1 MTDDT
6 KRERRAVWS
15 RYWASGALHSCATS
29 YHDNYAG
36 PIGEF
41 WRSAFATLA
50 PGDSVL
56 DIATG
61 NGALPRLLLAERPE
75 TSIEC
80 DAVDLAQIAP
90 AWLRDAEPTQRQR
103 VRLHG
108 GVAAESLPFPH
119 DAFSLVVSQYGIE
132 YADLSRAVP
141 EVLRVLSPGGSI
153 RLVVHHAGSR
163 PVQLAGEEIHHIDW
177 LLSDNGLLALAAAMI
192 PAMARAATPEGRAAL
207 AVDSHANQTRSRF
220 NAMQTAASVRVASS
234 ACPDVLHEV
243 REGIARIFGMAMAK
257 GVDEAAQALSA
268 MRAQLVDSRLRLNEL
283 RRHALD
289 EKAVQGLCDQL
300 AEGGARV
307 TRLPLSDAGHV
318 MGWAVCGDPES

>member
-1 MTDDT
+1 MIDDT
-6 KRERRAVWS
+6 KQERRDVWS
-15 RYWASGALHSCATS
+15 RFWATGALHSCATS

-41 WRSAFATLA
+41 WRSAFAMLA
-50 PGDSVL
+50 PGDAVL

-90 AWLRDAEPTQRQR
+90 AWLRDADPTQRQR
-103 VRLHG
+103 VHVQG
-108 GVAAESLPFPH
+108 GVAAESLPFAN

-132 YADLSRAVP
+132 YADLSRAIP
-141 EVLRVLSPGGSI
+141 ELLRVLSPGGRI

-163 PVQLAGEEIHHIDW
+163 PVQLASDEISHIDW
-177 LLSDNGLLALAAAMI
+177 LLDDEGLLRLAAAMV
-192 PAMARAATPEGRAAL
+192 PAMARAATAAGRAAL
-207 AVDSHANQTRSRF
+207 AIDPHANQTRSRF
-220 NAMQTAASVRVASS
+220 NSMQTAASARVANS

-243 REGIARIFGMAMAK
+243 REAVARIFGMAMAQ
-257 GVDEAAQALSA
+257 GLDQAEQALSG
-268 MRAQLVDSRLRLNEL
+268 MRAQLVDSRLRLDEL

-289 EKAVQGLCDQL
+289 EKAVQSLCTQL
-300 AEGGARV
+300 AEDGGRV
-307 TRLPLSDAGHV
+307 TRMPLSDAGHV
-318 MGWAVCGDPES
+318 MAWAICGDPES